1 MAETD
6 EKDFTFVKN
15 FTFLG
20 TPGNIASSCR
30 RVIDRGN

>member
-1 MAETD
+1 MAESD
-6 EKDFTFVKN
+6 EKDLTFVKN

-20 TPGNIASSCR
+20 TPGNIASFCH